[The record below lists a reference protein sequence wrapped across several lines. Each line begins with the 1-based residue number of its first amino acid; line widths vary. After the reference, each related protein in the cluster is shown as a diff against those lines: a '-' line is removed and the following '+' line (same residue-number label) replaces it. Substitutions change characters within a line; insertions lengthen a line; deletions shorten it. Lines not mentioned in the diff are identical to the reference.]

1 MARVI
6 LGIHGL
12 GNKPDKETLSL
23 WWQRSLKEG
32 LHRQGFQTDLPE
44 FKMVYWAD
52 ILYPQPL
59 DKTIEDPE
67 DPGFVEE
74 KYTKGDPGFVRGKYW
89 FRKKVLGFLGKQ
101 LYRIFLNEDFT
112 LKYSFIPDYILRK
125 YFSDLE
131 VYYKQECKNE
141 DPEECKKKELIKQRL
156 ADALEQYKNDEI
168 LLIAHSMGSI
178 IAFDVLSFFAP
189 QSKVH
194 TFITIGS
201 PLGLPL
207 VVSKIASQYKKNR
220 SGKKEM
226 ITPPGIYGNWL
237 NFSDILDKITLN
249 YKLSRNY
256 KFNKYAIK
264 PRDFGV
270 ANDYFSEAGEHN
282 PHKSYGYLRTKEFTN
297 MLNVFLVPSD
307 PPPVSSVSSKMV

>member
-6 LGIHGL
+6 LGVHGL
-12 GNKPDKETLSL
+12 GNKPDKDTLSR
-23 WWQRSLKEG
+23 WWELSLKEG
-32 LHRQGFQTDLPE
+32 LHRHDFKTDLPE

-67 DPGFVEE
+67 DPGFISE
-74 KYTKGDPGFVRGKYW
+74 KYTKADPGFERGKHR

-125 YFSDLE
+125 YFSDLD
-131 VYYKQECKNE
+131 VYYKEENE
-141 DPEECKKKELIKQRL
+141 TEDSEEYRKKELIKQRL
-156 ADALEQYKNDEI
+156 ADVLEKHKNDEI

-189 QSKVH
+189 ESKVH

-207 VVSKIASQYKKNR
+207 VVSKIASQYKKNT
-220 SGKKEM
+220 SGQKEM
-226 ITPPGIYGNWL
+226 VTPPGVYGNWL

-249 YKLSRNY
+249 YKLSRKY
-256 KFNKYAIK
+256 KFNRHAIK
-264 PRDFGV
+264 PRDFGII
-270 ANDYFSEAGEHN
+270 NDYFSEAGKHN
-282 PHKSYGYLRTKEFTN
+282 PHKSFGYLRTNEFSY
-297 MLNVFLVPSD
+297 MLNNFID
-307 PPPVSSVSSKMV
+307 H